1 MVDRYGPAIEVD
13 LARMGLD
20 LVDFFRGRHSW
31 RKLEVLLR
39 RMHNTS
45 QFIEALLNDP
55 DVAASI
61 IADEQARRRAGI
73 PTQVGRPRW
82 SEYGPEASRLYTA
95 IYALK
100 TIASLLAQQIT
111 QKPQP
116 QVRPQRRPETEID
129 RQRVRDRWARHDA
142 LVAEV
147 EEAQA
152 RRAAL
157 KGTA

>member
-13 LARMGLD
+13 LHRMGLD

-31 RKLEVLLR
+31 RKLELLLR

-55 DVAASI
+55 DVAESI
-61 IADEQARRRAGI
+61 IAEEQARRRAGL
-73 PTQVGRPRW
+73 PDPVSRPRW
-82 SEYGPEASRLYTA
+82 SEYTPEASRLDSVVD
-95 IYALK
+95 ALNVV
-100 TIASLLAQQIT
+100 ASLLAQQIS

-116 QVRPQRRPETEID
+116 PVRPRPRPETEID
-129 RQRVRDRWARHDA
+129 RKRARDRQARHDS

-152 RRAAL
+152 RRRALAA
-157 KGTA
+157 GT